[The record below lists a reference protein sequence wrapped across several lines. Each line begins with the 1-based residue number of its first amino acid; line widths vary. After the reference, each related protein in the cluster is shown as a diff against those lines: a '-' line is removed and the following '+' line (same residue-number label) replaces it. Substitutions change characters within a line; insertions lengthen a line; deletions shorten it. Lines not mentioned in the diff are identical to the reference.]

1 VAGLEHKLVK
11 NNSNKVLQ
19 NGKFNEGLIMIFQFY
34 KQPDEMACGATC
46 LRMIAKHYGKSFNLA
61 DLIQISGTTR
71 EGTNLKGLIEASE
84 KIGLRTLGVKIEFD
98 KLKNDL
104 PLPCIAHW
112 NQNHFVVIYK
122 IAKRNIYIADP
133 AHGLLTYNKEDF
145 IKSWVSDGKDE
156 GIVLLLE
163 PTPEFYTTNEEGKT
177 KAIKQKFSFLF
188 SYLKIHRKG
197 ILQIIIGL
205 FSGSL
210 LQLIFPFLTQSI
222 VDIGIQNRDLYFIYL
237 ILFAQ
242 LMVFFGRT
250 IIEIIR
256 NYILIHISSRINISL
271 VSDFFVKLMK
281 LPISYFD
288 TKMTGD
294 IMQRINDNR
303 RIEQFLT
310 GSSLSTLFS
319 AFNFIIFSGVL
330 AFYSLKIFSV
340 FLIGTLLYFLWIT
353 FFLKRRADL
362 DYKRFN
368 QSSQNQSKVIELIN
382 GMQEIKLHNAER
394 QKRWQWEVLQ
404 VKLFKIS
411 LKGLSLTTAQ
421 NSGSSLINELKNI
434 IITFLAA
441 KLVLDGEVT
450 LGMMLSISYITGQL
464 NAPVMEMVGF
474 VQHWQ
479 DAKLSLERLSE
490 IHNKEDEESIN
501 NELSNYVA
509 INASFDFQNV
519 SFKYDGVSNDLVLKD
534 LSVNIPANKIT
545 AIVGSSGSGKT
556 TLMKLLLKF
565 YNPTEGAINLEGQ
578 NLKNISSKSWRDKCG
593 VVMQEGYIFN
603 DTIANNIAVGV
614 DLVDTQKLKHA
625 VFVANIKE
633 FIDMLPLGYNT
644 KVGME
649 GVGISTGQ
657 KQRILIARAVYKNPD
672 YLFFDEATSA
682 LDSNNEKV
690 IMNNLNEFFKNKT
703 VVVIAHRLSTV
714 KNADQII
721 VLDKGCIIEKGNH
734 TELTAMRGAYY
745 ELVKN
750 QLELGN

>member
-1 VAGLEHKLVK
+1 MEKFPHY
-11 NNSNKVLQ
+11 LQ
-19 NGKFNEGLIMIFQFY
+19 TDAMT
-34 KQPDEMACGATC
+34 CGATC
-46 LRMIAKHYGKSFNLA
+46 LRMISAYYGKRYTLA
-61 DLIQISGTTR
+61 ELVQLTHTNR
-71 EGTNLKGLIEASE
+71 EGSSLLGLSQAAE
-84 KIGLRTLGVKIEFD
+84 KIDFRTLGIKIPFD
-98 KLKNDL
+98 TLAEDA

-122 IAKRNIYIADP
+122 ITSKNRRNQGATIYIADP
-133 AHGLLTYNKEDF
+133 AHGLLKYTKDEF
-145 IKSWVSDGKDE
+145 IKSWVGDGKDE
-156 GIVLLLE
+156 GLVLLLE
-163 PTPEFYTTNEEGKT
+163 PSPTFYKEETTEKT
-177 KAIKQKFSFLF
+177 TSSKQRGAVSFSFLYG
-188 SYLKIHRKG
+188 YLFKHKKA
-197 ILQIIIGL
+197 IIQLFIGL
-205 FSGSL
+205 LAGSL

-222 VDIGIQNRDLYFIYL
+222 IDIGVQNRDLTFIYL

-242 LMVFFGRT
+242 LMVFFGRIT
-250 IIEIIR
+250 IEIIR
-256 NYILIHISSRINISL
+256 NYILINISSRINISL
-271 VSDFFVKLMK
+271 VSDFFIKLMK

-294 IMQRINDNR
+294 IMQRINDNH

-340 FLIGTLLYFLWIT
+340 FLIGSLLYFLWIT

-368 QSSQNQSKVIELIN
+368 QNSKNQSKIIELIT
-382 GMQEIKLHNAER
+382 GMQEIKLFNAER
-394 QKRWQWEVLQ
+394 QKRWQWEILQ
-404 VKLFKIS
+404 VKLFKIN

-434 IITFLAA
+434 IISFLGA
-441 KLVLDGEVT
+441 KLVLDGEIT
-450 LGMMLSISYITGQL
+450 LGMLLSIGYIIGQL
-464 NAPVMEMVGF
+464 NAPVMEMVNF

-490 IHNKEDEESIN
+490 IHNKDDEEPLNSGLTDDIDIN
-501 NELSNYVA
+501 S
-509 INASFDFQNV
+509 SFNIQNI
-519 SFKYDGVSNDLVLKD
+519 SFKYEGVGNETVLKD

-556 TLMKLLLKF
+556 TLIKLLLKF
-565 YNPTEGAINLEGQ
+565 YDTTEGTINLGNT
-578 NLKNISSKSWRDKCG
+578 NLKNISSKTWRDKCG
-593 VVMQEGYIFN
+593 VVMQEGYIFS

-614 DLVDTQKLKHA
+614 DVVDVNKIKHA
-625 VFVANIKE
+625 VFVANLKE
-633 FIDMLPLGYNT
+633 FIDTLPLGYNT
-644 KVGME
+644 KIGME

-690 IMNNLNEFFKNKT
+690 IMNNLNEFFKDKT

-721 VLDKGCIIEKGNH
+721 VLEKGKIIEKGNH
-734 TELTAMRGAYY
+734 LELTALRGAYY

>member
-1 VAGLEHKLVK
+1 MAFIH
-11 NNSNKVLQ
+11 
-19 NGKFNEGLIMIFQFY
+19 Y

-46 LRMIAKHYGKSFNLA
+46 LSMIAKYYGRNYSIKEL
-61 DLIQISGTTR
+61 LQVSGTTR
-71 EGTNLKGLIEASE
+71 EGANLQGLSEAAE
-84 KIGLRTLGVKIEFD
+84 KIGFRTLGVKVTYD
-98 KLKNDL
+98 KLVEDA

-122 IAKRNIYIADP
+122 IKKNKIYIADP
-133 AHGLLTYNKEDF
+133 AHGLLVYSKEEF

-156 GIVLLLE
+156 GILLLLE
-163 PTPEFYTTNEEGKT
+163 TTPDFFSDTFDSKIKEDKQSFRFLFGYLKPHH
-177 KAIKQKFSFLF
+177 KAIFQLV
-188 SYLKIHRKG
+188 
-197 ILQIIIGL
+197 IGL
-205 FSGSL
+205 LAGSL

-222 VDIGIQNRDLYFIYL
+222 IDIGVQNRDMRFIYL

-250 IIEIIR
+250 TIEIIR
-256 NYILIHISSRINISL
+256 NYILMHISSRINISL

-294 IMQRINDNR
+294 IMQRINDNH

-310 GSSLSTLFS
+310 GSSLNTLFS

-330 AFYSLKIFSV
+330 AFYSLKIFTV
-340 FLIGTLLYFLWIT
+340 FLIGTLFYFLWIT

-368 QSSQNQSKVIELIN
+368 QSSQNQSKVMELIN

-404 VKLFKIS
+404 VKLFKIN

-490 IHNKEDEESIN
+490 IHNKDEEDHLNS
-501 NELSNYVA
+501 ELTNDIES
-509 INASFDFQNV
+509 NASFDFQNV
-519 SFKYDGVSNDLVLKD
+519 SFKYEGIGNETVLKN

-565 YNPTEGAINLEGQ
+565 YESSEGTINLGNV
-578 NLKNISSKSWRDKCG
+578 NLKNISSKAWRDKCG

-614 DLVDTQKLKHA
+614 DVVDKEKLKHA

-633 FIDMLPLGYNT
+633 FVDALPLGYNT
-644 KVGME
+644 KIGME

-682 LDSNNEKV
+682 LDSNNEKI
-690 IMNNLNEFFKNKT
+690 IMNNLNEFFRNKT

-734 TELTAMRGAYY
+734 TELTKLRGAYY

>member
-1 VAGLEHKLVK
+1 M
-11 NNSNKVLQ
+11 
-19 NGKFNEGLIMIFQFY
+19 KFIHY

-46 LRMIAKHYGKSFNLA
+46 LRMVSKYYGKNYNLP
-61 DLIQISGTTR
+61 DIIQLSGTTR
-71 EGTNLKGLIEASE
+71 EGANLKGLIDAAE
-84 KIGLRTLGVKIEFD
+84 KIGFRTLGVKVTLKKLIED
-98 KLKNDL
+98 A

-122 IAKRNIYIADP
+122 ITKNKIYISDP
-133 AHGLLTYNKEDF
+133 AHGLLVYSKEEF
-145 IKSWVSDGKDE
+145 IKSWVSDGNDE
-156 GIVLLLE
+156 GILLLLVT
-163 PTPEFYTTNEEGKT
+163 TPDFYTDKLDSNIQEDKKNISFLYNYLKPHR
-177 KAIKQKFSFLF
+177 KAI
-188 SYLKIHRKG
+188 
-197 ILQIIIGL
+197 LQLVIGL
-205 FSGSL
+205 LAGSM

-222 VDIGIQNRDLYFIYL
+222 IDIGVQNKDVNFIYL
-237 ILFAQ
+237 ILFSQ

-250 IIEIIR
+250 TIEIIR
-256 NYILIHISSRINISL
+256 NYILMHISSRINISL

-294 IMQRINDNR
+294 IMQRITDNH

-310 GSSLSTLFS
+310 GSSLNTLFS
-319 AFNFIIFSGVL
+319 TFNFFIFSGVL
-330 AFYSLKIFSV
+330 AFYSFKIFFV
-340 FLIGTLLYFLWIT
+340 FLIGTLFYFFWIF
-353 FFLKRRADL
+353 FFLKYRANL
-362 DYKRFN
+362 DYKRFM
-368 QSSQNQSKVIELIN
+368 QSSQNQSKIMELIN

-404 VKLFKIS
+404 VKLFKIN

-464 NAPVMEMVGF
+464 NSPVMEMVNF

-479 DAKLSLERLSE
+479 DAKLSLERLNE
-490 IHNKEDEESIN
+490 IHNKEDEEPLNSELT
-501 NELSNYVA
+501 NEIDS
-509 INASFDFQNV
+509 NASFNIQNV
-519 SFKYDGVSNDLVLKD
+519 TFKYEGVGNEFVLKD
-534 LSVNIPANKIT
+534 LSIQIPANKIT
-545 AIVGSSGSGKT
+545 AIVGTSGSGKT

-565 YNPTEGAINLEGQ
+565 YDPTEGAINIDTT
-578 NLKNISSKSWRDKCG
+578 NLKNISSKAWRDICG

-603 DTIANNIAVGV
+603 DSIANNIAVGV
-614 DLVDTQKLKHA
+614 DEIDKERLKHS

-633 FIDMLPLGYNT
+633 FIDTLPLGYNT
-644 KVGME
+644 KIGTE
-649 GVGISTGQ
+649 GIGISTGQ

-690 IMNNLNEFFKNKT
+690 IMNNLNEFFKHKT

-721 VLDKGCIIEKGNH
+721 VLDKGQIIEKGNH
-734 TELTAMRGAYY
+734 VELTGLKGVYY

>member
-1 VAGLEHKLVK
+1 
-11 NNSNKVLQ
+11 
-19 NGKFNEGLIMIFQFY
+19 MINRFTHYQ
-34 KQPDEMACGATC
+34 QPDEMACGATC
-46 LRMIAKHYGKSFNLA
+46 LRMVTKHYGKNYSVKEL
-61 DLIQISGTTR
+61 LQVSGTTR
-71 EGTNLKGLIEASE
+71 EGANLQGLSEAAE
-84 KIGLRTLGVKIEFD
+84 KIGFRTLGVKVPYN
-98 KLKNDL
+98 KLVEDA

-122 IAKRNIYIADP
+122 IKKDKIYIADP
-133 AHGLLTYNKEDF
+133 AHGLLVYSKEEF

-156 GIVLLLE
+156 GILLLLE
-163 PTPEFYTTNEEGKT
+163 TTPDFYSDKFDSKIKEDKQSFRFLFGYLKPHH
-177 KAIKQKFSFLF
+177 KAI
-188 SYLKIHRKG
+188 
-197 ILQIIIGL
+197 LQLVIGL
-205 FSGSL
+205 LAGSL

-222 VDIGIQNRDLYFIYL
+222 IDIGVQNRDMRFIYL

-250 IIEIIR
+250 TIEIIR
-256 NYILIHISSRINISL
+256 NYILMHISSRINISL

-294 IMQRINDNR
+294 IMQRINDNH

-310 GSSLSTLFS
+310 GSSLNTLFS

-330 AFYSLKIFSV
+330 AFYSLKIFTV
-340 FLIGTLLYFLWIT
+340 FLIGTLFYFLWIT

-368 QSSQNQSKVIELIN
+368 QSSQNQSKVMELIN

-404 VKLFKIS
+404 VKLFKIN

-464 NAPVMEMVGF
+464 NAPVMEMVNF

-490 IHNKEDEESIN
+490 IHNKDDEEPLNS
-501 NELSNYVA
+501 ELTNDIES
-509 INASFDFQNV
+509 NASFDFKNV
-519 SFKYDGVSNDLVLKD
+519 SFKYEGVGNDTVLKK

-565 YNPTEGAINLEGQ
+565 YESSEGTINLGNV
-578 NLKNISSKSWRDKCG
+578 NLKNISSKAWRDKCG

-614 DLVDTQKLKHA
+614 DVIDKEKLKHA
-625 VFVANIKE
+625 VFVVNIKE
-633 FIDMLPLGYNT
+633 FVDALPLGYNT
-644 KVGME
+644 KIGME

-682 LDSNNEKV
+682 LDSNNEKI

-734 TELTAMRGAYY
+734 TELTKLRGAYY

-750 QLELGN
+750 QLELGS